1 MREDYNVTIIES
13 MKELSAKERIRAKKS
28 TSTAVKLD
36 EVVTP
41 ETPFII
47 SAIDNYVILS
57 VHNEHAEHIDYTV
70 LLIFG
75 DGQVFL
81 TGSPSFTGSFTDM
94 ISELYDTGEDFG
106 VECYKIPSRNYKG
119 KFILTCN
126 VI

>member
-36 EVVTP
+36 DVVTP

-57 VHNEHAEHIDYTV
+57 VHNEHAEHIDYNV

-81 TGSPSFTGSFTDM
+81 TGSPSFTASFTDI
-94 ISELYDTGEDFG
+94 ISELSGTGEDFG
-106 VECYKIPSRNYKG
+106 IECSKIPSRNYKG

>member
-28 TSTAVKLD
+28 TSTAIKLD

-47 SAIDNYVILS
+47 SAIDNYVLLS
-57 VHNEHAEHIDYTV
+57 VHNEHAENNDYQV

-75 DGQVFL
+75 DGQVFS
-81 TGSPSFTGSFTDM
+81 TGSPSFTDSFTD
-94 ISELYDTGEDFG
+94 IVSELSGTGEDFG
-106 VECYKIPSRNYKG
+106 VECTKIASRNYKG

>member
-1 MREDYNVTIIES
+1 MREDYNVTITES
-13 MKELSAKERIRAKKS
+13 MKELSPKERIRAKKA
-28 TSTAVKLD
+28 TTTAVKLD

-41 ETPFII
+41 DTPFII

-57 VHNEHAEHIDYTV
+57 VHNEHAENNDYKV

-75 DGQVFL
+75 DGQVFS
-81 TGSPSFTGSFTDM
+81 TGSPSFTDSFTDM
-94 ISELYDTGEDFG
+94 ISELYGTGEEFG

>member
-36 EVVTP
+36 DVVTP

-57 VHNEHAEHIDYTV
+57 VHNEHAEHTDYKV

-75 DGQVFL
+75 DDQVFL
-81 TGSPSFTGSFTDM
+81 TGSPSFTDSFTDI
-94 ISELYDTGEDFG
+94 ISELSGTGVDFG
-106 VECYKIPSRNYKG
+106 VECSKIESRNYKG
-119 KFILTCN
+119 KFILCCN

>member
-1 MREDYNVTIIES
+1 

-47 SAIDNYVILS
+47 SAIENYVILS
-57 VHNEHAEHIDYTV
+57 VHNEHAENNDYKV

-75 DGQVFL
+75 DGQVFS
-81 TGSPSFTGSFTDM
+81 TGSPSFTDSFTDI
-94 ISELYDTGEDFG
+94 ISELSGTGEDFG
-106 VECYKIPSRNYKG
+106 VECSKIASRNYKG

>member
-13 MKELSAKERIRAKKS
+13 MKELSAKERIRAKKA

-36 EVVTP
+36 DVVSP

-47 SAIDNYVILS
+47 SAIDNYVILG
-57 VHNEHAEHIDYTV
+57 VHNEHAENNDYKV

-75 DGQVFL
+75 DDQVFS
-81 TGSPSFTGSFTDM
+81 TGSPSFTDSFTDM
-94 ISELYDTGEDFG
+94 ITELYDTGEDFG
-106 VECYKIPSRNYKG
+106 VECYKIASRNYKG
-119 KFILTCN
+119 KFILTCT

>member
-1 MREDYNVTIIES
+1 MREEYNVTITES
-13 MKELSAKERIRAKKS
+13 MKELSPKERIRAKKS

-36 EVVTP
+36 DVVTP

-57 VHNEHAEHIDYTV
+57 VHNEHAENIDYKV
-70 LLIFG
+70 MLIFG
-75 DGQVFL
+75 DGQVFS
-81 TGSPSFTGSFTDM
+81 TGSPAFTDSFTEI
-94 ISELYDTGEDFG
+94 ISELSGTDEAFG
-106 VECYKIPSRNYKG
+106 VECYKIASRNYKG

>member
-1 MREDYNVTIIES
+1 MREDYNVTLIES

-28 TSTAVKLD
+28 TSTAIKLD
-36 EVVTP
+36 DVVTP
-41 ETPFII
+41 ENAFII

-57 VHNEHAEHIDYTV
+57 VHNEHAENNDYQV

-75 DGQVFL
+75 DGQVFS
-81 TGSPSFTGSFTDM
+81 TGSPSFTDSFTD
-94 ISELYDTGEDFG
+94 IVSELSGTGEDFG
-106 VECYKIPSRNYKG
+106 VECTKIASRNYKG

>member
-28 TSTAVKLD
+28 TSAAVKLD

-57 VHNEHAEHIDYTV
+57 VHNEHAENNDYKV

-75 DGQVFL
+75 DGQVFS
-81 TGSPSFTGSFTDM
+81 TGSPSFTDSFTD
-94 ISELYDTGEDFG
+94 IVSELSGTGEDFG
-106 VECYKIPSRNYKG
+106 VECTKIASRNYKG

>member
-1 MREDYNVTIIES
+1 MREDYNVTIVES
-13 MKELSAKERIRAKKS
+13 MNELSAKERIRAKKS

-57 VHNEHAEHIDYTV
+57 VHNEHAEHNDYKV

-75 DGQVFL
+75 DGQVFS
-81 TGSPSFTGSFTDM
+81 TGSPSFTDSFTD
-94 ISELYDTGEDFG
+94 IVSELYGTGEDFG
-106 VECYKIPSRNYKG
+106 VECTKIASRNYKG
-119 KFILTCN
+119 KFILNCN

>member
-13 MKELSAKERIRAKKS
+13 MKELSAKERIRAKKA

-36 EVVTP
+36 DVVTP

-47 SAIDNYVILS
+47 SEIDNYVILS

-75 DGQVFL
+75 DGKIFL
-81 TGSPSFTGSFTDM
+81 TGSPSFTGSFTD
-94 ISELYDTGEDFG
+94 IITELSGTDEDFG
-106 VECYKIPSRNYKG
+106 IECSKIPSRNYKG